1 MPRFIVQMA
10 EDEYRIV
17 GPGGE
22 EGSCAAYG
30 QAAALAIGANGDT
43 AFYYALVEE
52 PNEVKEGDT
61 VEVYRVDSATAFTAG
76 TDEVEFADN
85 GSGIALVDEED
96 DEDEDETV

>member
-1 MPRFIVQMA
+1 MA

-43 AFYYALVEE
+43 AFYYALVD
-52 PNEVKEGDT
+52 EVKEGDT

-76 TDEVEFADN
+76 TDEVEFADE

-96 DEDEDETV
+96 DEEDDEDEDETV